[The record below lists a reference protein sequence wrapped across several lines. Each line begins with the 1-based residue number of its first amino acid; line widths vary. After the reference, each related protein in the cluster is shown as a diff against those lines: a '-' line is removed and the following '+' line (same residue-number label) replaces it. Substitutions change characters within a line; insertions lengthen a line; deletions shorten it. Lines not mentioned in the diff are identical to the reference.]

1 MPCYRIV
8 VVSVEFKVESAEKLK
23 KALSRLG
30 FEVREYK
37 GNLNAA
43 DRNSVFDF
51 DLVQGKI
58 NFQRGLEGRVNKIK
72 REYSKVSLEEL
83 AKKNKWFLKTK
94 AENKFQVVKY

>member
-23 KALSRLG
+23 KALERLG

-43 DRNSVFDF
+43 DRRGVFDF
-51 DLVQGKI
+51 DLNKGKI
-58 NFQRGLEGRVNKIK
+58 NFQRGLEGRVNEIK
-72 REYSKVSLEEL
+72 REYSKVSLEEIT
-83 AKKNKWFLKTK
+83 KKNKWFLKTK
-94 AENKFQVVKY
+94 ASNKFQVVKY